1 MKSFAK
7 ILIMLAVIVSLGVV
21 AIIVTVNHMHEKSR
35 RQITQLV
42 SEIQPGMSF
51 SSVTSRLGQVSRVF
65 TNTTEIQTW
74 GTIMEDRIVTNSTL
88 HMFVHDA
95 IPLRWICIYT
105 DRNSQTV
112 TYASWK
118 DM

>member
-1 MKSFAK
+1 VKTPAK
-7 ILIMLAVIVSLGVV
+7 ILVTLAVIAILGVV
-21 AIIVTVNHMHEKSR
+21 AVMVTINHIHQKSR

-51 SSVTSRLGQVSRVF
+51 SGVTSRLGQVSQVF
-65 TNTTEIQTW
+65 TNPAEIQTW
-74 GTIMEDRIVTNSTL
+74 GTTKENRIVTNSTL
-88 HMFVHDA
+88 HMFFHDA
-95 IPLRWICIYT
+95 IPFRWICIYT

>member
-1 MKSFAK
+1 MVTLVVIA
-7 ILIMLAVIVSLGVV
+7 ILGIVAVMV
-21 AIIVTVNHMHEKSR
+21 AVNHMHKKSR

-51 SSVTSRLGQVSRVF
+51 SNVTSRLGKVSQVY
-65 TNTTEIQTW
+65 TNAGDIQTW
-74 GTIMEDRIVTNSTL
+74 GTTKEDLIVTNSTL

-95 IPLRWICIYT
+95 VPFRWICIYT

-112 TYASWK
+112 THASWK